1 MVCIRPVELSSCWTS
16 YGERA
21 GGVQVYEKRV
31 RLLTNLNV
39 SEPRGGAWQIA
50 ASGHAPIARQTGRR
64 LPCCQYVHV
73 ALYLCE
79 RLAVAADGDELQSLD
94 V

>member
-1 MVCIRPVELSSCWTS
+1 MITIKPKLLRLWGMVCMRLTKHSSCWTS

-21 GGVQVYEKRV
+21 VGVQVYEKRV

-50 ASGHAPIARQTGRR
+50 ASGHASTARQTARR
-64 LPCCQYVHV
+64 LPCC
-73 ALYLCE
+73 
-79 RLAVAADGDELQSLD
+79 
-94 V
+94 

>member
-1 MVCIRPVELSSCWTS
+1 MRPLEVNSCWKS

-21 GGVQVYEKRV
+21 GRMQVYEKRV

-50 ASGHAPIARQTGRR
+50 ASGHAPTARQTGSQAAMLLICSCR
-64 LPCCQYVHV
+64 
-73 ALYLCE
+73 
-79 RLAVAADGDELQSLD
+79 AVL